1 MLTGTPVQNDLQ
13 EYFCLMSTV
22 APGLLGSK
30 ASFTADYVNKI
41 EKGREPGVE
50 LEVSEEAELALNK
63 LSEISRYILT
73 TNNFIFK

>member
-1 MLTGTPVQNDLQ
+1 
-13 EYFCLMSTV
+13 MSTV

-30 ASFTADYVNKI
+30 ASFTANYVNKI

-63 LSEISRYILT
+63 LSEISRYIVYNLSQVILFLLKT
-73 TNNFIFK
+73 YFIYFPCNEH